1 MPQDAFSKQ
10 TLGCFKGK
18 SEIMQLFFLS
28 VESTGAVYHFQ
39 SLVVCH
45 KFIIDYIICLCLLQI
60 FGNTTFEIHLHWHLA
75 ACVSKQNAR

>member
-1 MPQDAFSKQ
+1 MQQDAFSKQ

-18 SEIMQLFFLS
+18 REIMQLFLS

-39 SLVVCH
+39 SLVCH